1 MTTAHTIAEKIGG
14 ALPLR
19 RLLRDYGQIVILA
32 LGTIIFAA
40 LEPAFVSTENLIGI
54 LYQISLIGIMAVCS
68 TFVVISGGID
78 LSVGPVVAL
87 AGLMAAFTLEGTGL
101 ALVPAVLAGIAI
113 GAGVGLLN
121 GLAVARFQLPPI
133 VVTLAMMSIV
143 RGAAL
148 LVGGSVL
155 HLIREP
161 AAFLFIGSGRVVGLP
176 IPIFIFVATA
186 AIMWFIQTRT
196 SFGLSVFAIGEN
208 AAAARLCGLAL
219 TRVRMLVYL
228 ISGAGAGI
236 AGVILAA
243 QVRTASANYG
253 NGIELDVIA
262 AIVLGGTSLK
272 GGSGAIYRSVIG
284 ALLIGGMNNGLSIL
298 NVSTNLQLV
307 AKGVIIVVAIAL
319 DNFLYR
325 WSES

>member
-1 MTTAHTIAEKIGG
+1 MTTAHTITEKIGG
-14 ALPLR
+14 ALSLR

-87 AGLMAAFTLEGTGL
+87 AGLIAAFTLEGSGL
-101 ALVPAVLAGIAI
+101 ALVPALLAGIAI

-133 VVTLAMMSIV
+133 VVTLAMMSIA

-148 LVGGSVL
+148 LIGGSVL

-161 AAFLFIGSGRVVGLP
+161 AAFLFIGSGRAVGLP
-176 IPIFIFVATA
+176 IPIFIFVVTA
-186 AIMWFIQTRT
+186 AIMWFIHSLRSAT
-196 SFGLSVFAIGEN
+196 
-208 AAAARLCGLAL
+208 
-219 TRVRMLVYL
+219 ML
-228 ISGAGAGI
+228 
-236 AGVILAA
+236 
-243 QVRTASANYG
+243 
-253 NGIELDVIA
+253 
-262 AIVLGGTSLK
+262 
-272 GGSGAIYRSVIG
+272 
-284 ALLIGGMNNGLSIL
+284 
-298 NVSTNLQLV
+298 
-307 AKGVIIVVAIAL
+307 
-319 DNFLYR
+319 
-325 WSES
+325 